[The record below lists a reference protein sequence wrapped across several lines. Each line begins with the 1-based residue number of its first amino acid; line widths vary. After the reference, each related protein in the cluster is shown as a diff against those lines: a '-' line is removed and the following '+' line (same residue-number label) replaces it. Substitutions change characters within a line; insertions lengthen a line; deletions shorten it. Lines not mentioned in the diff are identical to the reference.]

1 MAAVTH
7 PQNLDQVER
16 GVEEALRNFAGRKP
30 NDGELPAITAAERID
45 KIGNISALAIAE
57 VCETTAKDI
66 EEAGQAVVDI
76 ATDIMNEAQQLATEL
91 RANGKKIDERLREF
105 AMLAK
110 KVSTAMRDTR
120 AEVLNPPEEKPPPET

>member
-76 ATDIMNEAQQLATEL
+76 ATDIMNEAQQLATGVTGEWEEDR
-91 RANGKKIDERLREF
+91 RA
-105 AMLAK
+105 
-110 KVSTAMRDTR
+110 
-120 AEVLNPPEEKPPPET
+120 P